1 MKTAVLLDSGSNYY
15 NENINI
21 PGIYAVPLQ
30 IIEGEKSYLESVE
43 ISIEEVNEKMKEGIR
58 IQTSL
63 PVLGQIEHLFQE
75 IKKDGYESILA
86 VPITS
91 GLSGTIQA
99 MQNAADIAEIE
110 IDFIDCYTTMYI
122 QLYCGLKARELL
134 DEGKT
139 IKEVKDTL
147 EEVIVNSNTFIVPD
161 DLKHLSAGG
170 RLSPLAA
177 RLGGLLRIKPIL
189 HLDKTSKGV
198 IDPFDKVRTMNRA
211 LKRVVEAFQEAG
223 VDENYDIM
231 LTDVNNTKDA
241 DLMEKKLR
249 EAFPNTNIIRRPLI
263 STVSA
268 HVGIGTIAL
277 QYIKRI

>member
-1 MKTAVLLDSGSNYY
+1 MKTAVVLDSGSNYF
-15 NENINI
+15 NENINKA
-21 PGIYAVPLQ
+21 GIFAVPLQ
-30 IIEGEKSYLESVE
+30 IIDGDKAYLESVE
-43 ISIEEVNEKMKEGIR
+43 ISVKEVNDKMENGIR
-58 IQTSL
+58 LQTSL
-63 PVLGQIEHLFQE
+63 PILGEIEQVFQK
-75 IKKDGYESILA
+75 IKSEGYDNILA

-99 MQNAADIAEIE
+99 MKNAADIADIQ

-122 QLYCGLKARELL
+122 QLYCGLRARDLL
-134 DEGKT
+134 DEGKS
-139 IKEVKDTL
+139 IQEVKNTL
-147 EEVIVNSNTFIVPD
+147 KEAILNSNTFIVPD
-161 DLKHLSAGG
+161 NLKHLSAGG

-189 HLDKTSKGV
+189 HLDESTKGV

-223 VDENYDIM
+223 VDETYDIM
-231 LTDVNNTKDA
+231 LTDVNNKKDA
-241 DLMEKKLR
+241 DIMEAELK

-277 QYIKRI
+277 QYIKKI